1 MIKIKFKTLLT
12 VSFLMIS
19 VCGIAKDREN
29 SSERAN
35 QASKSSPAA
44 SCKDYQFQL
53 KDDAEGYE
61 SSIVSVVMDC
71 HDATGSWPET
81 TSINIISFDKKN
93 GMCSTALTCGN
104 VNGWMVD
111 FEIGGSWSYGE
122 LKDFRG
128 TYNNYNDDLSEGLKA
143 VINLRRVN
151 VDKYCTEKT
160 KRICM

>member
-1 MIKIKFKTLLT
+1 MIQAKLKTLVT
-12 VSFLMIS
+12 ISFLMIS
-19 VCGIAKDREN
+19 VCGFANDRNDRSEREN
-29 SSERAN
+29 RSS
-35 QASKSSPAA
+35 QSSPAA

-71 HDATGSWPET
+71 HDASGSWPET

-111 FEIGGSWSYGE
+111 FEVGGSWSYGE

-128 TYNNYNDDLSEGLKA
+128 IYNDYYGDHGEGLKA

-160 KRICM
+160 QRICM